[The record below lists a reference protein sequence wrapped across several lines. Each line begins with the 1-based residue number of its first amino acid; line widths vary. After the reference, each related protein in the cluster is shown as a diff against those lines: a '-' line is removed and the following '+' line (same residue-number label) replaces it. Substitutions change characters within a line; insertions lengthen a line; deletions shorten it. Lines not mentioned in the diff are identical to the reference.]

1 MSIKTYQILKSVG
14 LTDQRVK
21 RMLLVAKSESHDA
34 GHLVWPKGARFQPFT
49 HIVSGLV
56 CECVPEADG
65 GINPVNIYGPNAW
78 IGEAAFINQTA
89 SSMAFVCLSATRV
102 VTIPFSEAQDAFEH
116 EAEFSRYLARL
127 VTWRIRHQAEML
139 SLMRTGNPALR
150 VVMGLALFA
159 EAMASSSSHLPH
171 FELEESLDIPLKQSL
186 LAAMCGV
193 SRGIFSVCV
202 IKLADAGL
210 VRVNYATVVLLE
222 LTTWRKFSQT
232 QRQTQLNHIKPSMQ
246 DILLMMQKAVLGDN
260 APDFVRRLQS

>member
-34 GHLVWPKGARFQPFT
+34 GHLVWPKGARFQPF
-49 HIVSGLV
+49 
-56 CECVPEADG
+56 
-65 GINPVNIYGPNAW
+65 
-78 IGEAAFINQTA
+78 
-89 SSMAFVCLSATRV
+89 
-102 VTIPFSEAQDAFEH
+102 
-116 EAEFSRYLARL
+116 
-127 VTWRIRHQAEML
+127 
-139 SLMRTGNPALR
+139 
-150 VVMGLALFA
+150 MGLALFA